1 MQQSAGMSM
10 QHTTQGQGSS
20 QDITR
25 IAREM
30 QDIARMNE
38 QIATM

>member
-1 MQQSAGMSM
+1 MQQSAGMTM
-10 QHTTQGQGSS
+10 QHTTQGQG
-20 QDITR
+20 QDIKR